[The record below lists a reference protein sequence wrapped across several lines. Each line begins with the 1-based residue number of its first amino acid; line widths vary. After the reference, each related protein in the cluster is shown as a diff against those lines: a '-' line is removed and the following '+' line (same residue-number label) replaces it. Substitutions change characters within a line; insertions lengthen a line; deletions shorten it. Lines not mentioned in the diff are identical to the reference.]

1 MRRVGRPGLVGT
13 MARTAVIAGTAQAV
27 GGRVSRRQ
35 NQRWSAQE
43 QQAQSEQYAA
53 EQQAYQQQ
61 QSQLQMASMQ
71 AELAQLRASQAAP
84 AVEAPPAAAASSG
97 GDDLMSKLA
106 QLAQMRDAGILSDA
120 EFAAAKAKLLG

>member
-1 MRRVGRPGLVGT
+1 MGRPGLVGT

-43 QQAQSEQYAA
+43 QQAQQEQYAQ
-53 EQQAYQQQ
+53 EQAAYQQQ
-61 QSQLQMASMQ
+61 QSQAQVAAMQ
-71 AELAQLRASQAAP
+71 AELAQLQQAQAAP
-84 AVEAPPAAAASSG
+84 QVAAAPAAG
-97 GDDLMSKLA
+97 GTDLMGELQKLA
-106 QLAQMRDAGILSDA
+106 QMKEAGILSDA